1 MHGTQGL
8 PGNRRSSSEAAILD
22 AAWAQF
28 ARAGPDGVS
37 LRDVARDAGCS
48 HTLLGRYFGSKD
60 GLVDAVAD
68 RLTLA
73 VATTVDVAWTSTD
86 PLMDLLAVARK
97 NRSCVQLLVRCG
109 LGDLRPAAFA
119 ECLGTD
125 RIHSKTLGFGHAG
138 DGRAGRRS
146 RLLAYGAS
154 SLLLGWLTFE
164 DFVVAATGLGRVS
177 GVRLDAAVASTA
189 ERIMGLAG
197 STVPPLVARDLSAGR
212 TAARPPSES
221 LRRSSDRLL
230 ASAIFLF
237 ARQGPASVSV
247 RDIGRH
253 AGVNQG
259 LIYRHFGSK
268 EAILAEAIQEGTS
281 ALLPAA
287 LATDG
292 FDFDLMSQLLHHGS
306 PAPRLLARTIVDG
319 IEITEVRQQF
329 PVLRRLLD
337 SYNRVPT
344 GTAPADGSDPR
355 LAVASVG
362 ALALGSAIWGG
373 LLRPALGLSDRD
385 GIEAAIADLAQFLLA
400 VPHGAG

>member
-1 MHGTQGL
+1 M
-8 PGNRRSSSEAAILD
+8 
-22 AAWAQF
+22 
-28 ARAGPDGVS
+28 
-37 LRDVARDAGCS
+37 
-48 HTLLGRYFGSKD
+48 
-60 GLVDAVAD
+60 
-68 RLTLA
+68 
-73 VATTVDVAWTSTD
+73 
-86 PLMDLLAVARK
+86 
-97 NRSCVQLLVRCG
+97 
-109 LGDLRPAAFA
+109 
-119 ECLGTD
+119 
-125 RIHSKTLGFGHAG
+125 
-138 DGRAGRRS
+138 
-146 RLLAYGAS
+146 
-154 SLLLGWLTFE
+154 
-164 DFVVAATGLGRVS
+164 
-177 GVRLDAAVASTA
+177 
-189 ERIMGLAG
+189 
-197 STVPPLVARDLSAGR
+197 
-212 TAARPPSES
+212 
-221 LRRSSDRLL
+221 
-230 ASAIFLF
+230 
-237 ARQGPASVSV
+237 SV